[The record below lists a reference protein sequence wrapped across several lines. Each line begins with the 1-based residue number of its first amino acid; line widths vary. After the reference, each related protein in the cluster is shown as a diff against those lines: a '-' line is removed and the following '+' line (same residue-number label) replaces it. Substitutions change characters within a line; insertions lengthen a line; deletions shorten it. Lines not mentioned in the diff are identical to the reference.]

1 MGAFVCILFGILG
14 YWLISKLSSEPDES
28 SDEGDGQ
35 RLPLAPASFPGRDTG
50 PYSGTVLASP
60 RRAFDLYE
68 DAVSES
74 GRFDASHEAFSSSRF
89 PHKQA
94 SMVTGLTF
102 EDDRIYVLRGQGVTI
117 FPFVPS
123 LTLAVVA
130 GRTEGFKETTPFS
143 MTLASEVQGD
153 SARFPLEFPGWLEV
167 LHQAR
172 EGGAV
177 IELDASLP
185 ERLKEFITE
194 PTVDDGLPPIV
205 IRPGQPEASAPRPSK
220 CRACG
225 ASFGRKDACDFCGT
239 PQ

>member
-1 MGAFVCILFGILG
+1 MGAFVCILFGLLG
-14 YWLISKLSSEPDES
+14 YWLISKLSSEPDGS
-28 SDEGDGQ
+28 SEEGGDLRAPRPSPSLPEGDM
-35 RLPLAPASFPGRDTG
+35 G
-50 PYSGTVLASP
+50 PYSGVVLASP
-60 RRAFDLYE
+60 RRTFDLYE

-74 GRFDASHEAFSSSRF
+74 GRFHSSHEAFSSSRF

-94 SMVTGLTF
+94 NMVTGLTF
-102 EDDRIYVLRGQGVTI
+102 EDDRIYVLRGEGVTI

-123 LTLAVVA
+123 LTVAVVA
-130 GRTEGFKETTPFS
+130 GRTDGFKETTPFS

-185 ERLKEFITE
+185 ERLKEFIIE

-205 IRPGQPEASAPRPSK
+205 IRSPATEVSAPRPSK

-225 ASFGRKDACDFCGT
+225 AGFGRKEACDFCGT
-239 PQ
+239 PR

>member
-1 MGAFVCILFGILG
+1 MGAFVCIFFGLLV
-14 YWLISKLSSEPDES
+14 YWLISKLRSEPDGS
-28 SDEGDGQ
+28 SEEGGDL
-35 RLPLAPASFPGRDTG
+35 RAPRPSPSLPEREEAPRSGAFPAVR
-50 PYSGTVLASP
+50 

-68 DAVSES
+68 DAASES

-130 GRTEGFKETTPFS
+130 GRTEGFKETTPYS

-172 EGGAV
+172 EAGVV

-185 ERLKEFITE
+185 ERLKEFITA

-205 IRPGQPEASAPRPSK
+205 IRPGKPEVSAPRPSK

-225 ASFGRKDACDFCGT
+225 ASFGRKVTCDFCGT
-239 PQ
+239 SQ